1 MKILFALIL
10 LILVTACSHPQKIA
24 GEGDII
30 SSTGKNNCSWEDQPC
45 ANYVIGD
52 YNVTYTALPK
62 EGWVFSEW
70 QGCGDQWPDCAF
82 SVPSSTVDSLWG
94 KTAPALTAV
103 FTQSANSPSIT
114 TATTWSAVDAT
125 LTIDV
130 SVSTITPTSVRLY
143 PNGIGD
149 EWVDIDTSAPFSF
162 TIDATTFE
170 PGDYEMLITANDA
183 DISASKTEII
193 TVNGCNGK
201 SYLCSRPYDQ
211 VRYPTTHNA
220 MSNSTD
226 RWGGPNQYLDISG
239 QLALGARGLMLDTW
253 KAGDPNPLNGQIQLP
268 DEDPEKP
275 FLCHALC
282 LLGNKP
288 LADGLR
294 EITDFLDANTGE
306 VVTIIFESYITADIT
321 AAAFEAA
328 GLKKYTYQHDGGGWP
343 TLGQMIDA
351 GTRLVVFQDVSVYP
365 SYPWQMYVWDYA
377 FETNYAAVTPEDFSC
392 NVNRGNPNHDLFI
405 FNNFLTSI
413 FGSPESAEQVNSNP
427 FLVTRINECEAVRAA
442 MANFVTVDFISIGD
456 TIITVDELNALGSY

>member
-10 LILVTACSHPQKIA
+10 LIFVTACSHPQEIV

-30 SSTGKNNCSWEDQPC
+30 SSTGNNNCLWEDQPC

-82 SVPSSTVDSLWG
+82 NVPSSTVDSLWG

-103 FTQSANSPSIT
+103 FAQNANSPSII

-143 PNGIGD
+143 PNGIAD
-149 EWVDIDTSAPFSF
+149 EWVEVDTSAPFSF
-162 TIDATTFE
+162 TIDATAFE
-170 PGDYEMLITANDA
+170 PGDHEILIIANDG
-183 DISASKTEII
+183 DISASKAEII
-193 TVNGCNGK
+193 TVSGCNGGHH
-201 SYLCSRPYDQ
+201 LCSRPYNQ
-211 VRYPTTHNA
+211 VRYATTHNA
-220 MSNSTD
+220 MSNSTNG
-226 RWGGPNQYLDISG
+226 WVGPNQHLDVPA
-239 QLALGARGLMLDTW
+239 QLELGVRALMLDAW
-253 KAGDPNPLNGQIQLP
+253 KASDQNPLNGQIQLP

-275 FLCHALC
+275 FLCHAVC
-282 LLGNKP
+282 SLGSMP

-294 EITDFLDANTGE
+294 EITDFLDATPGQ
-306 VVTIIFESYITADIT
+306 VVTIIFESYISADLA

-328 GLKKYTYQHDGGGWP
+328 DLKKYTYQHDGGAWP

-413 FGSPESAEQVNSNP
+413 FGSPASAEQVNSNP

-456 TIITVDELNALGSY
+456 TIITVDELNALGPY

>member
-10 LILVTACSHPQKIA
+10 LIFVTACSHPQEIV

-30 SSTGKNNCSWEDQPC
+30 SSTGNNNCSWEDQPC
-45 ANYVIGD
+45 ANYVTGD
-52 YNVTYTALPK
+52 YDVTYTALPK

-82 SVPSSTVDSLWG
+82 NVPSSTVDSLWG

-130 SVSTITPTSVRLY
+130 SVSAITPTSVRFY
-143 PNGIGD
+143 PKGIDD
-149 EWVDIDTSAPFSF
+149 EWVEVDSSAPFSF
-162 TIDATTFE
+162 TIDVTAFE
-170 PGDYEMLITANDA
+170 PGDYEMLIIANDG
-183 DISASKTEII
+183 DISASKAEII
-193 TVNGCNGK
+193 TVSGCNGK

-226 RWGGPNQYLDISG
+226 GWLGPNQYLDISG

-253 KAGDPNPLNGQIQLP
+253 KAGDSNQFGQIQLP

-275 FLCHALC
+275 FLCHAVC
-282 LLGNKP
+282 SLGSMP

-306 VVTIIFESYITADIT
+306 VVTIIFESYIPADLA

-328 GLKKYTYQHDGGGWP
+328 DLKKYTYQNDGGEWP

-413 FGSPESAEQVNSNP
+413 FGSPASAEQVNSNP

-456 TIITVDELNALGSY
+456 TIITVDELNALGPY

>member
-1 MKILFALIL
+1 MKILFGLIL
-10 LILVTACSHPQKIA
+10 LIFVTACSHPQKIV

-30 SSTGKNNCSWEDQPC
+30 SSTGNNNCLWEDQPC

-70 QGCGDQWPDCAF
+70 QGCGDQWVDCSF
-82 SVPSSTVDSLWG
+82 SVPRSTVDSSWG

-143 PNGIGD
+143 PNGIAD
-149 EWVDIDTSAPFSF
+149 EWVEVDTSAPFSF

-170 PGDYEMLITANDA
+170 PGDYEMLIIANDA

-226 RWGGPNQYLDISG
+226 GWIGPNQALDISG
-239 QLALGARGLMLDTW
+239 QLALGARGLMLDAW
-253 KAGDPNPLNGQIQLP
+253 KAGDPNPFNGKIQLP

-282 LLGNKP
+282 LLGNMP
-288 LADGLR
+288 LTDGLR
-294 EITDFLDANTGE
+294 EITDFLDANTTD
-306 VVTIIFESYITADIT
+306 VVTIIFEAYIPADMT

-328 GLKKYTYQHDGGGWP
+328 DLKKYTYQHDGGEWP

-413 FGSPESAEQVNSNP
+413 FGSPASAEQVNSNP

-456 TIITVDELNALGSY
+456 TIITVDELNALGPY

>member
-10 LILVTACSHPQKIA
+10 LIFVTACSHPQKIV

-30 SSTGKNNCSWEDQPC
+30 SSTGNNNCSWEDQPC

-82 SVPSSTVDSLWG
+82 NVPSSTVDSLWG

-130 SVSTITPTSVRLY
+130 SVSAITPTSVRFY
-143 PNGIGD
+143 PKGIDD
-149 EWVDIDTSAPFSF
+149 EWVEVDSSAPFSF
-162 TIDATTFE
+162 TIDVTAFE
-170 PGDYEMLITANDA
+170 PGDYEMLIIANDG
-183 DISASKTEII
+183 DISASKAEII
-193 TVNGCNGK
+193 TVSGCNGK

-211 VRYPTTHNA
+211 VHYPTTHNA

-226 RWGGPNQYLDISG
+226 GWLGPNQYLDISG

-253 KAGDPNPLNGQIQLP
+253 KAGDSNQFGQIQLP

-275 FLCHALC
+275 FLCHAVC
-282 LLGNKP
+282 SLGSMP

-306 VVTIIFESYITADIT
+306 VVTIIFESYIPADLA

-328 GLKKYTYQHDGGGWP
+328 DLKKYTYQHDGGEWP

-413 FGSPESAEQVNSNP
+413 FGSPASAEQVNSNP

-456 TIITVDELNALGSY
+456 TKITVDELNREGSF